1 MAKKKNIEEQ
11 PAQKMRQLPIVSST
25 TKEGV
30 VVADCDHKEI
40 ASVEN
45 RIFTIRGEQ
54 VILDSDLA
62 KLYGTVTKRFNE
74 QVQRNIARFP
84 AEFMFQLSEEEFD
97 YLRSQ
102 NAATNLNKRRSLP
115 LVFTE
120 HGVIMAAA
128 ILKSEI
134 ADRESVK
141 VVEAFV
147 AMRRFLSANAQ
158 VFQRLETIEYKLL
171 ESDQKFEDIYS
182 KLEEKSLK
190 PQQGIF
196 FDGQVYDAYELIC
209 TLIKSA
215 VSRIVL
221 IDNYVDESV
230 LTMLDK
236 RAAGVSATIYTQK
249 ISAQLALDIAKHD
262 AQYPAI
268 DVKVFTKSH
277 DRFLIIDNRVYHVG
291 ASIKDL
297 GKKWF
302 AILEMED
309 QDPNELISKL

>member
-1 MAKKKNIEEQ
+1 MEKKEMI
-11 PAQKMRQLPIVSST
+11 AIRQEPIANCDRFS
-25 TKEGV
+25 EG
-30 VVADCDHKEI
+30 E
-40 ASVEN
+40 VEN
-45 RIFTIRGEQ
+45 RIFTVRGEQ

-62 KLYGTVTKRFNE
+62 MLYGTVTKRFNE
-74 QVQRNIARFP
+74 QVQRNINRFP
-84 AEFMFQLSEEEFD
+84 TTFMFQLTKEEFD

-102 NAATNLNKRRSLP
+102 NAATNLSKRRSLP
-115 LVFTE
+115 YVFTE

-134 ADRESVK
+134 ADRASVK

-147 AMRRFLSANAQ
+147 AMRRFLAANAH

-196 FDGQVYDAYELIC
+196 FDGQVYDAYQLIC
-209 TLIKSA
+209 SLIKSA
-215 VSRIVL
+215 KTRIVL

-236 RAAGVSATIYTQK
+236 RATGVSASIYTQK
-249 ISAQLALDIAKHD
+249 ISRQLSLDIAKHD
-262 AQYPAI
+262 AQYPPI
-268 DVKVFTKSH
+268 PVRVFSKSH

-302 AILEMED
+302 AILEMQD
-309 QDPNELISKL
+309 QDPDELISRL

>member
-1 MAKKKNIEEQ
+1 MARKEI
-11 PAQKMRQLPIVSST
+11 IVSSQ
-25 TKEGV
+25 EHL
-30 VVADCDHKEI
+30 ANCDRFSGGE
-40 ASVEN
+40 VEN
-45 RIFTIRGEQ
+45 RIFTLRGEQ

-62 KLYGTVTKRFNE
+62 KLYGAETKRFNE
-74 QVQRNIARFP
+74 QVQRNINRFP
-84 AEFMFQLSEEEFD
+84 ATFMFQLTKEEWAS
-97 YLRSQ
+97 LRSQ
-102 NAATNLNKRRSLP
+102 IATINGRGQHRKYLP
-115 LVFTE
+115 YAFTE

-134 ADRESVK
+134 ADKASVK

-171 ESDQKFEDIYS
+171 ESDQKFEDIYA

-196 FDGQVYDAYELIC
+196 FDGQVYDAYQLIC
-209 TLIKSA
+209 NLIKSA
-215 VSRIVL
+215 TTRIVVV
-221 IDNYVDESV
+221 DNYVDYTV

-236 RAAGVSATIYTQK
+236 REPGVEATIYTQK
-249 ISAQLALDIAKHD
+249 AGDQFKLDIAKHD
-262 AQYPAI
+262 AQYPPI
-268 DVKVFTKSH
+268 PVWIFKMSH
-277 DRFLIIDNRVYHVG
+277 DRFLIIDDRVYHVG

-302 AILEMED
+302 AVSLMEA
-309 QDPNELISKL
+309 QDTNTIITRLQADSVSI

>member
-1 MAKKKNIEEQ
+1 MARKKNTGE
-11 PAQKMRQLPIVSST
+11 
-25 TKEGV
+25 
-30 VVADCDHKEI
+30 VAVAKCDLKEI
-40 ASVEN
+40 TQVEN

-134 ADRESVK
+134 ADRASVK

-147 AMRRFLSANAQ
+147 TMRRFLSANAQ

-215 VSRIVL
+215 ASRIVL

-236 RAAGVSATIYTQK
+236 RDPGVAATIYTQK
-249 ISAQLALDIAKHD
+249 ISKQLALDIAKHD
-262 AQYPAI
+262 SQYPAI
-268 DVKVFTKSH
+268 DVKVFTRSH

-302 AILEMED
+302 AILEMKK

>member
-1 MAKKKNIEEQ
+1 MAKKKNAEE
-11 PAQKMRQLPIVSST
+11 P
-25 TKEGV
+25 V
-30 VVADCDHKEI
+30 VVANCDHKEI
-40 ASVEN
+40 ALVEN
-45 RIFTIRGEQ
+45 RIFTLRGEQ

-62 KLYGTVTKRFNE
+62 KLYSTETKRFNE
-74 QVQRNIARFP
+74 QVQRNINRFP
-84 AEFMFQLSEEEFD
+84 ATFMFQLTKEEWAS
-97 YLRSQ
+97 LRSQ
-102 NAATNLNKRRSLP
+102 IATINGRGRHRKYLP
-115 LVFTE
+115 YAFTE

-134 ADRESVK
+134 ADKASVK

-147 AMRRFLSANAQ
+147 AMRRFLSANSQ

-196 FDGQVYDAYELIC
+196 FDGQVYDAYQLIC
-209 TLIKSA
+209 ELIKSA
-215 VSRIVL
+215 TSRIIL

-236 RAAGVSATIYTQK
+236 RPAGVSASIYTQK
-249 ISAQLALDIAKHD
+249 ISQQLSLDIAKHD
-262 AQYPAI
+262 AQYPPI
-268 DVKVFTKSH
+268 PVQVFSKSH
-277 DRFLIIDNRVYHVG
+277 DRFLIIDDRVYHVG

-302 AILEMED
+302 AILEMKD
-309 QDPNELISKL
+309 QNPDELISRL